1 MSINNHWRNKQL
13 GNSLLKQELICL
25 DFLNK
30 HQDLSWAW
38 FGTRGNF
45 FEHCGKTVS
54 IVNKNPTGL
63 VMINSFTGLTP
74 RQFVSQCNSLL
85 TDSVQAV
92 YLAINRFEFI
102 ATNDLNIDYNDS
114 MTESIVQIVAHLDR
128 PFHSVSELTDEVD
141 GRHFVGVHGLDIFT
155 YENN

>member
-13 GNSLLKQELICL
+13 GDSFLTQELICL

-38 FGTRGNF
+38 FGTQGSF
-45 FEHCGKTVS
+45 FEHCRKTAN

-63 VMINSFTGLTP
+63 VIINSFTSLTP
-74 RQFVSQCNSLL
+74 KQFVAQCNGLL

-102 ATNDLNIDYNDS
+102 ATNDLHIDYHDS
-114 MTESIVQIVAHLDR
+114 MTESIAQIVAHLNQ
-128 PFHSVSELTDEVD
+128 PFKAIPDLTDEVD